1 MTRLKDLQDR
11 FQKALL
17 EGDTSILSHIPDSQ
31 REKKEELLGV
41 YQYAYG
47 ARLLEFLQTDYPN
60 LHGYLGDEQF
70 EVLCNAYIET
80 HPSHTINARWFG
92 EAFPA
97 FVKETAPFDA
107 MVQLGEIATLEFAL
121 NSVFDEVDE
130 TSLSMEQ
137 LAALPLEQWAG
148 LVLQP
153 IAAIHHLT
161 FSTNADEI
169 WQALEGEN
177 DPPVLLHHKD
187 TAHILVFRH
196 DNHGKFLPISYEEAM
211 MWDKMVLG
219 VPFGVLC
226 ELIAT
231 YGGEEDAA
239 LRAAQYLQGWIASG
253 FIAGRFK
260 TADNSE

>member
-1 MTRLKDLQDR
+1 MTRLKDLQDS

-31 REKKEELLGV
+31 KEKKEELLGV

-70 EVLCNAYIET
+70 EALCKAYIES

-92 EAFPA
+92 EQFPA
-97 FVKETAPFDA
+97 FVKETPPFSD
-107 MVQLGEIATLEFAL
+107 MVQLGEMTALEYAL
-121 NSVFDEVDE
+121 SSVFDEVDE
-130 TSLSMEQ
+130 IPLNMEQ
-137 LAALPLEQWAG
+137 LAALPPEEWAG
-148 LVLQP
+148 LVLHP
-153 IAAIHHLT
+153 VAAIHHLT
-161 FSTNADEI
+161 FTTNADEI
-169 WQALEGEN
+169 WQALEAEN
-177 DPPVLLHHKD
+177 DPPALLQHEEI
-187 TAHILVFRH
+187 AHILVFRYENQGH
-196 DNHGKFLPISYEEAM
+196 FRPMSYEEAM
-211 MWDKMVLG
+211 MWDKMVAS

-239 LRAAQYLQGWIASG
+239 MRAAGYLQGWIASG
-253 FIAGRFK
+253 FISEKFE
-260 TADNSE
+260 TADNEE

>member
-1 MTRLKDLQDR
+1 MTSLKDLQDS

-17 EGDTSILSHIPDSQ
+17 EGDPSILTQIPDSQ

-47 ARLLEFLQTDYPN
+47 ARLLEFLQTDYGN

-70 EVLCNAYIET
+70 EALCNAYIES

-92 EAFPA
+92 EQFPA
-97 FVKETAPFDA
+97 FVKETPPFSDMA
-107 MVQLGEIATLEFAL
+107 QLGEIAALEYAL

-130 TSLSMEQ
+130 RVLSMEQ
-137 LAALPLEQWAG
+137 LAELPPEKWAG

-153 IAAIHHLT
+153 VTAIHHLALT
-161 FSTNADEI
+161 TNADEI
-169 WQALEGEN
+169 WQALENEN
-177 DPPVLLHHKD
+177 DPPALVQHEE
-187 TAHILVFRH
+187 TVHILVFRY
-196 DNHGKFLPISYEEAM
+196 DSHGYFRPMPYEEAM
-211 MWDKMVLG
+211 MWDKMVMG

-226 ELIAT
+226 ELITA

-239 LRAAQYLQGWIASG
+239 MRAAGYLQGWIASG
-253 FIAGRFK
+253 FIAENFK
-260 TADNSE
+260 TGDDKE

>member
-1 MTRLKDLQDR
+1 MTNLKDLQDS

-17 EGDTSILSHIPDSQ
+17 EGDSSILSQIPDSQ

-47 ARLLEFLQTDYPN
+47 ARLLEYLQNDYPN

-70 EVLCNAYIET
+70 ERLCNIYIES

-92 EAFPA
+92 EQFPD
-97 FVKETAPFDA
+97 FVQETPPFSEMA
-107 MVQLGEIATLEFAL
+107 QLGEIAALEYAL

-130 TSLSMEQ
+130 RALSMEQ
-137 LAALPLEQWAG
+137 LTELPPEQWAG

-153 IAAIHHLT
+153 VAAIHHLAFT
-161 FSTNADEI
+161 TNADEI
-169 WQALEGEN
+169 WQALEDETV
-177 DPPVLLHHKD
+177 PPALVQHEE

-196 DNHGKFLPISYEEAM
+196 DSHGKFRPMNYEEAM
-211 MWDKMVLG
+211 MWDKMVMC

-226 ELIAT
+226 ELITT
-231 YGGEEDAA
+231 YGGEEGAA
-239 LRAAQYLQGWIASG
+239 MRAAGYLQGWIASG
-253 FIAGRFK
+253 FIAQNFK
-260 TADNSE
+260 TNENS